1 MATTTPHAPL
11 TPSARATT
19 TPHAPPTPLR
29 AKQCAEGQRAPS
41 PPLASLMQDAPP
53 PAPRLTHPRL
63 LPHTP
68 LCAYAVRAGGAGG
81 GARKGGTRN
90 EGRCNPSGEWPGA
103 AQPAPCPRM
112 RTKVGGCTGGAAQGG
127 AGCNPKEG
135 HTRTEGC
142 THEGG
147 APPAFSQRREDV
159 AARET
164 KGAGTLSAPSRPVNR
179 LRKISVK

>member
-1 MATTTPHAPL
+1 MATTTPHAPP

-53 PAPRLTHPRL
+53 PHPGG
-63 LPHTP
+63 HTERG
-68 LCAYAVRAGGAGG
+68 AVQPER
-81 GARKGGTRN
+81 RT
-90 EGRCNPSGEWPGA
+90 
-103 AQPAPCPRM
+103 AQ
-112 RTKVGGCTGGAAQGG
+112 GCTASTVSSHAHKGWRMHGRGSTGRGGVQPKGRPHANGG
-127 AGCNPKEG
+127 VYARGWC
-135 HTRTEGC
+135 
-142 THEGG
+142 
-147 APPAFSQRREDV
+147 PPAFSQRREDV